1 MKSTLMIILM
11 GLVFGASSPLV
22 FGDHHGQVPA
32 GDGAFVALMVRAS
45 DTDAYIQMLKDNPAP
60 FKAIG
65 STVAGACVTKT
76 GADYPGQMF
85 IWNGFDSMEQA
96 MAATDKYDANKA
108 TAELTAIRE
117 VMYNVM
123 FKPLKAFDLAPNSE
137 RLWRLKI
144 SPSNLNAF
152 VKKMVQLESVMREDG
167 HNVNIGVFQP
177 IGGGSHETIHLRA
190 VSPTYAESGKI
201 LDDAFGG
208 AEWMS
213 IWAEATAL
221 VDEVVSDN
229 FEHCQVIYTS
239 E

>member
-1 MKSTLMIILM
+1 MKNIIAMILLGMVI
-11 GLVFGASSPLV
+11 GASSPLAS
-22 FGDHHGQVPA
+22 GGHHGQVPP
-32 GDGAFVALMVRAS
+32 GDGAFVALMVKAS
-45 DTDAYIQMLKDNPAP
+45 DPDAYIQMLKDNPAP
-60 FKAIG
+60 FEAIG

-96 MAATDKYDANKA
+96 MAANDKYDANKA
-108 TAELTAIRE
+108 TAELAAIRE
-117 VMYNVM
+117 VKYNVL

-144 SPSNLNAF
+144 SPSNLSAF
-152 VKKMVQLESVMREDG
+152 VEKMVQLESVMREDG
-167 HNVNIGVFQP
+167 HSVNIGVFQP

-213 IWAEATAL
+213 IWTEATAL
-221 VDEVVSDN
+221 VNEVVSDN
-229 FEHCQVIYTS
+229 FEHCQVIYTA

>member
-1 MKSTLMIILM
+1 MKNIIAMILLGMVI
-11 GLVFGASSPLV
+11 GASSPLAS
-22 FGDHHGQVPA
+22 GDHHGQVPP
-32 GDGAFVALMVRAS
+32 GDGAFVALMVKAS
-45 DTDAYIQMLKDNPAP
+45 DPDAYIQMLKDNPAP
-60 FKAIG
+60 FEAIG

-96 MAATDKYDANKA
+96 MAANDKYDANKA
-108 TAELTAIRE
+108 TAELAAIRE
-117 VMYNVM
+117 VKYNVL

-144 SPSNLNAF
+144 SPSNLSVF
-152 VKKMVQLESVMREDG
+152 VEKMVQLESVMREDG
-167 HNVNIGVFQP
+167 HSVNIGVFQP

-213 IWAEATAL
+213 IWTEATAL
-221 VDEVVSDN
+221 VNEVVSDN
-229 FEHCQVIYTS
+229 FEHCQVIYTA

>member
-1 MKSTLMIILM
+1 MKNIIAMILLGMVI
-11 GLVFGASSPLV
+11 GASSPLAS
-22 FGDHHGQVPA
+22 GDHHGQVPP
-32 GDGAFVALMVRAS
+32 GDGAFVALMVKAS
-45 DTDAYIQMLKDNPAP
+45 DPDAYIQMLKDNPAP
-60 FKAIG
+60 FEAIG

-96 MAATDKYDANKA
+96 MAANDKYDANKA
-108 TAELTAIRE
+108 TAELAAIRE
-117 VMYNVM
+117 VKYNVL

-144 SPSNLNAF
+144 SPSNLSAF
-152 VKKMVQLESVMREDG
+152 VQKMVQLESVMREDG
-167 HNVNIGVFQP
+167 HSVNIGVFQP

-213 IWAEATAL
+213 IWTEATAL
-221 VDEVVSDN
+221 VNEVVSDN
-229 FEHCQVIYTS
+229 FEHCQVIYTA

>member
-1 MKSTLMIILM
+1 MKNIIAMILLGMVI
-11 GLVFGASSPLV
+11 GASLPLAS
-22 FGDHHGQVPA
+22 GDHHGQVPP
-32 GDGAFVALMVRAS
+32 GDGAFVALMVKAS
-45 DTDAYIQMLKDNPAP
+45 DPDAYIQMLKDNPAP
-60 FKAIG
+60 FEAIG

-96 MAATDKYDANKA
+96 MAANDKYDANKA
-108 TAELTAIRE
+108 TAELAAIRE
-117 VMYNVM
+117 VKYNVL

-144 SPSNLNAF
+144 SPSNLSAF
-152 VKKMVQLESVMREDG
+152 VQKMVQLESVMREDG
-167 HNVNIGVFQP
+167 HSVNIGVFQP

-208 AEWMS
+208 ARWMS
-213 IWAEATAL
+213 IWTEATAL
-221 VDEVVSDN
+221 VNEVVSDN
-229 FEHCQVIYTS
+229 FEHCQVIYTA

>member
-1 MKSTLMIILM
+1 MKNIIAMILLGMVI
-11 GLVFGASSPLV
+11 GASSPLAS
-22 FGDHHGQVPA
+22 GDHHGQVPP
-32 GDGAFVALMVRAS
+32 GDGAFVALMVKAS
-45 DTDAYIQMLKDNPAP
+45 DPDAYIQMLKDNPAP
-60 FKAIG
+60 FEAIG

-96 MAATDKYDANKA
+96 MAANDKYDANKA
-108 TAELTAIRE
+108 TAELAAIRE
-117 VMYNVM
+117 VKYNVL

-144 SPSNLNAF
+144 SPSNLSAF
-152 VKKMVQLESVMREDG
+152 VEKMVQLESVMREDG
-167 HNVNIGVFQP
+167 HSVNIGVFQP

-213 IWAEATAL
+213 IWTEATAL
-221 VDEVVSDN
+221 VNEVVSDN
-229 FEHCQVIYTS
+229 FEHCRVIYTA